1 MRNAAAAE
9 VAHSLSDALPHG
21 TIVVSDRRTSS
32 VVVTGSPDTIER
44 ARELVAQLDR
54 STTLRTVTVD
64 IKYLKARD
72 ALAALGST
80 LAIVPPSSA
89 YAGDQRNDVVLSGSD
104 DFIAQASQLLASF
117 DRPGRQVKYDVRV
130 TDLTPQSDSS
140 NVGFLFGGVDVNG
153 MQHAGSG
160 STVTTFV
167 NNTISINATL
177 NAMVTK
183 GQASILAEPSLS
195 TLNDIPAALLVGESY
210 PIVYFDPRTGT
221 QQVQFVNVGVN
232 LHVTP
237 TIGADGSITTDL
249 ETDYSQ
255 FLAFVGAFPV
265 IGTRKAQS
273 TLRVMDGETIVIAG
287 LFSDVDSTT
296 LTKVPFLADIPIV
309 GEIFKNRQT
318 GAHQGRGRLSYHAA
332 LSRRRAGAQM
342 SRPAPREPLPQ
353 IAIVRVLTPGGPY
366 VAGDVLSVAFTSL
379 DVGRLRCHD
388 GRSLAFPDERQ
399 SVPEV
404 VSALVLWDTDPLR
417 CGTIAHALLLRSLES
432 ENSSGWRVCVAGGKR
447 RDGAPIPQATVVP
460 VCPAPAPL
468 ADLDLSPRHTEAE
481 LTLRLRWSGD
491 RVRRFVQV
499 CDKLFTVER
508 LGWYRHSLALRL
520 LVPDEVCCA
529 DSAVQRE
536 AQQQLRMLREATAE
550 TLGNPLLAAFMP
562 NFSVTPS
569 WLESLETSE
578 IARALGGFSR
588 RHRTAFARSARRSA
602 KNSRI
607 SMKPLRSSRV
617 RNCLRRRLQ
626 SKPVSRSCCP
636 TCPRPTI

>member
-1 MRNAAAAE
+1 MLRFLSLAFAFVILDGATSPPASVAGELISLDVRDLDIYDAVRLLATQASVNVVVDNSVSHHPVTLRLSGVTFERALATLAESNGLAAVRENGIVYLGSYDVLTRRFPNAGTLGLRTETFELRNAAAAE

-32 VVVTGSPDTIER
+32 VVVTGSPDTLER
-44 ARELVAQLDR
+44 AHELVVQLDR
-54 STTLRTVTVD
+54 SASLHTVTVD

-89 YAGDQRNDVVLSGSD
+89 YAGDQRNDVVLSGPD

-140 NVGFLFGGVDVNG
+140 NVGLLFGGVDVNG
-153 MQHAGSG
+153 TQHAGSG

-195 TLNDIPAALLVGESY
+195 TLNDIPAELLVGESY

-255 FLAFVGAFPV
+255 FLAFVGTFPV

-273 TLRVMDGETIVIAG
+273 TLRVHDGETIIIAG
-287 LFSDVDSTT
+287 LFSDVDSST

-318 GAHQGRGRLSYHAA
+318 SHTKDEVVFL
-332 LSRRRAGAQM
+332 
-342 SRPAPREPLPQ
+342 
-353 IAIVRVLTPGGPY
+353 ITPHL
-366 VAGDVLSVAFTSL
+366 VGDV
-379 DVGRLRCHD
+379 
-388 GRSLAFPDERQ
+388 
-399 SVPEV
+399 PE
-404 VSALVLWDTDPLR
+404 
-417 CGTIAHALLLRSLES
+417 H
-432 ENSSGWRVCVAGGKR
+432 K
-447 RDGAPIPQATVVP
+447 
-460 VCPAPAPL
+460 
-468 ADLDLSPRHTEAE
+468 
-481 LTLRLRWSGD
+481 
-491 RVRRFVQV
+491 
-499 CDKLFTVER
+499 
-508 LGWYRHSLALRL
+508 
-520 LVPDEVCCA
+520 
-529 DSAVQRE
+529 
-536 AQQQLRMLREATAE
+536 
-550 TLGNPLLAAFMP
+550 
-562 NFSVTPS
+562 
-569 WLESLETSE
+569 
-578 IARALGGFSR
+578 
-588 RHRTAFARSARRSA
+588 
-602 KNSRI
+602 
-607 SMKPLRSSRV
+607 
-617 RNCLRRRLQ
+617 
-626 SKPVSRSCCP
+626 
-636 TCPRPTI
+636 